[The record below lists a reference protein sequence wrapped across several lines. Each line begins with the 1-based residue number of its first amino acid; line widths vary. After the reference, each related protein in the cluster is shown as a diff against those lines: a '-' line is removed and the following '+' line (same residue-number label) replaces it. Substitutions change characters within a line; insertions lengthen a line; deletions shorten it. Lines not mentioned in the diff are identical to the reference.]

1 MNYHIFGIFPTINN
15 ALSAAKQLEKAGY
28 VKQFIGFT
36 QNSKIR
42 PEALVEDHFIDEN
55 EVTVYTPNL
64 NRAHKAKNIL
74 LKFGAE
80 INKIQGLTPE
90 NDQKDKQ
97 QKTARIPFGKRK
109 TTNLNQSKD

>member
-74 LKFGAE
+74 LKF
-80 INKIQGLTPE
+80 
-90 NDQKDKQ
+90 
-97 QKTARIPFGKRK
+97 
-109 TTNLNQSKD
+109 